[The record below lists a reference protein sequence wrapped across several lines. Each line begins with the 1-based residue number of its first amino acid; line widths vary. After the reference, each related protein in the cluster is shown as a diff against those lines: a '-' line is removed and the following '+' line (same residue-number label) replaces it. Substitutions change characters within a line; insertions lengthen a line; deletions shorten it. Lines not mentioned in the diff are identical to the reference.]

1 VVITAILLL
10 LLVSYLIL
18 FLFINHYVNSGQT
31 NYVKQFQVD
40 EPIAVVIAMR
50 NEEDQI
56 LDCLHSLYQSAGL
69 SRGLKVYLVDDQSTD
84 ASVIRVLSFIKE
96 NPHLNL
102 ELLNSN
108 GIGKKRAL
116 IHALG
121 RVSEP
126 WCFLTDAD
134 CVVQPSTIKSL
145 MQTAKREDKQVV
157 YGPVSYDKG
166 SFINS
171 LMAYEN
177 LNNQLV
183 GEALLEYGRPAMVNG
198 ANTLLSKSIIEDYIK
213 AQKVEYASGDDV
225 FFSQSLSRDEYAVS
239 YNFESAVVTKSPESI
254 VAFFYQRLRWA
265 SKYSGYSKLFYRL
278 FPVLIFIQNFLFLI
292 ILSSWIISGLS
303 VDGLLITLILKWII
317 EWSFHSFMFKKYN
330 FKAGFYKSILISL
343 LQPIHISLVG
353 LFSLV
358 NLSYKWKGR
367 TVVNQSIVN

>member
-1 VVITAILLL
+1 MVITAILLL

-18 FLFINHYVNSGQT
+18 FLFIYHYVNSGQT
-31 NYVKQFQVD
+31 NYVEQFQVD

-56 LDCLHSLYQSAGL
+56 LDCLKSLYKSSGL
-69 SRGLKVYLVDDQSTD
+69 SQGLKVYLVDDQSTD
-84 ASVIRVLSFIKE
+84 ASVIRVSSFIKE
-96 NPHLNL
+96 NSHFNL

-108 GIGKKRAL
+108 GIGKKQAL

-134 CVVQPSTIKSL
+134 CVVQPITIQSL
-145 MQTAKREDKQVV
+145 MQTAKGEDKEVV
-157 YGPVSYDKG
+157 YGPVNYYKG

-213 AQKVEYASGDDV
+213 AQQVDYASGDDV
-225 FFSQSLSRDEYAVS
+225 FFSQSLRKNEYAVS
-239 YNFESAVVTKSPESI
+239 YNFESVVFTKAPESI
-254 VAFFYQRLRWA
+254 VSFFYQRLRWA

-278 FPVLIFIQNFLFLI
+278 FPVFIFMQNFLFLI
-292 ILSSWIISGLS
+292 ILSFWIFSGLRI
-303 VDGLLITLILKWII
+303 DGILIVLILKWII
-317 EWSFHSFMFKKYN
+317 EWSFHSFMLKKYN
-330 FKAGFYKSILISL
+330 FKAGFYQSILLSL

-358 NLSYKWKGR
+358 NLSYKWKDR